1 MYKELVVG
9 NKTYRIEF
17 SIEASL
23 YSDCTERVFSF
34 MNALDNSGAETLEE
48 KENKVKEMIKQ
59 TSELPMLALHMLYA
73 GLMEHHGED
82 GDRSIMSLRDAK
94 KVLKMYLIEHK
105 DKGDG
110 DYASLIALLIDQM
123 GEDGFFNLIGIDK
136 IMNQSEA

>member
-1 MYKELVVG
+1 MYKELSVG
-9 NKTYRIEF
+9 GKAYRLEF

-23 YSDCTERVFSF
+23 YGDCTERVFSF
-34 MNALDNSGAETLEE
+34 MNALDDSGAETPEE
-48 KENKVKEMIKQ
+48 KASKVKEMIKQ

-82 GDRSIMSLRDAK
+82 GDRSIMTLRDAK
-94 KVLKMYLIEHK
+94 GVLKTYLIEHK
-105 DKGDG
+105 DMGDG

-136 IMNQSEA
+136 ILNQAN